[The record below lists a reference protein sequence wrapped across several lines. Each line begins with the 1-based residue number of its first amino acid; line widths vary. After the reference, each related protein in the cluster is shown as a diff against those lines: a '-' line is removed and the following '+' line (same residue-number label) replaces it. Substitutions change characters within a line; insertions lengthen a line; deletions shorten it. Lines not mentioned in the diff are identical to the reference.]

1 MYTKKD
7 VKKIEDLAR
16 KHSIELYAVCKKCGT
31 HWCTLD
37 EHELIAECEK
47 CKTGDFIEHFADIDD
62 TFEAIERLKNLKNKR
77 IRKEKI

>member
-47 CKTGDFIEHFADIDD
+47 CKTGDFIEHVADID
-62 TFEAIERLKNLKNKR
+62 EEIEKKK
-77 IRKEKI
+77 ISKEVKK